1 MAGFGGLGL
10 SPNVMMG
17 LKQGAGGAPR
27 FAPRQ
32 PSMPMIPQ
40 QAMQPGGGA
49 GAAQHGGGR
58 FLPRGMPPAQ
68 GAGGGGV
75 SGGLLGEL
83 ANTELHIGEGQNA
96 LSMLMSNPGQLKQML
111 AMNLIP
117 PNLIDFVSS
126 L

>member
-17 LKQGAGGAPR
+17 LKQGAGGAPQ

-32 PSMPMIPQ
+32 PAMPMIPQ
-40 QAMQPGGGA
+40 QAMQPGGGV
-49 GAAQHGGGR
+49 GAQQGAGR

-68 GAGGGGV
+68 GAGGGV

-117 PNLIDFVSS
+117 PNLVDFVSG